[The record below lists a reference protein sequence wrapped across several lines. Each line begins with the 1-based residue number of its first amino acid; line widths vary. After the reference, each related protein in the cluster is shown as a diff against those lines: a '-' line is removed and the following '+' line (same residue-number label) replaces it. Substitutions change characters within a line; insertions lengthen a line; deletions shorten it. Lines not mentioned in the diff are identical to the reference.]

1 MSACAQTLDILNF
14 KTEFFLYTKGLRGR
28 EALFTNDRN
37 SIRNSRF
44 DPCRK
49 TAFLITGWF
58 QPRGDLRI
66 VTFAETLASK
76 RFNAIIVDFFT
87 FDYFLSPLIAGGDIA
102 KFLAALVDVT
112 GVDPKSIQLLG
123 ISMGVHV
130 AGQASRQFRVG
141 RITDLGSIN
150 PYVGHVNYVINDAIT
165 QPGCPDMDESIEL
178 CYHLR
183 AAYLYLASLDKCTIY
198 FKQCGSY
205 IAFRLGLCRDRSN
218 LAFGFALE
226 AKDAPRNG
234 RLYWY
239 STKRDVYPF
248 CNRAD
253 QIAPKIPSRICRR
266 SKNETAFDSEETP
279 N

>member
-1 MSACAQTLDILNF
+1 MYILRVLVAAVTVIF
-14 KTEFFLYTKGLRGR
+14 VGSLRGR
-28 EALFTNDRN
+28 EALFTHDRN
-37 SIRNSRF
+37 SIKNSRF

-49 TAFLITGWF
+49 TAFLITGYF

-66 VTFAETLASK
+66 ITFAETLASVSLFC
-76 RFNAIIVDFFT
+76 R
-87 FDYFLSPLIAGGDIA
+87 DIA
-102 KFLAALVDVT
+102 KFMEALVDVT
-112 GVDPKSIQLLG
+112 GTDPKGIQLLG

-141 RITDLGSIN
+141 RITVFGSIN
-150 PYVGHVNYVINDAIT
+150 PYVGHVNYIINDAIK
-165 QPGCPDMDESIEL
+165 QPGCENLDESMEM

-198 FKQCGSY
+198 FKECGSY
-205 IAFRLGLCRDRSN
+205 IGFKLGLCRDRSN

-226 AKDAPRNG
+226 AEDASRDG

-239 STKRDVYPF
+239 ATDRDVYPF

-253 QIAPKIPSRICRR
+253 PIAPKIPSKICRH
-266 SKNETAFDSEETP
+266 KINQTEEALD
-279 N
+279 